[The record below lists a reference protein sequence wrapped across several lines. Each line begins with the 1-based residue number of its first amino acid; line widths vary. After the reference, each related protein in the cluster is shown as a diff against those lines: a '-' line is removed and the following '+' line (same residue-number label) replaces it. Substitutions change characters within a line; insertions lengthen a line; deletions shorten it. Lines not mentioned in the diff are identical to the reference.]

1 MKKIEFKKNIF
12 LNIIITFLWGILVGF
27 GAIMPGISGG
37 TLCVAFG
44 MYRPLIEIL
53 AHPVKGTK
61 KHAKA
66 VIPFILGAAAGFL
79 GLSGLAGYLLDK
91 NSVVMTCIFVG
102 FILGTFPEL
111 VNDAG
116 EKGRNASS
124 YIAMIA
130 GFIIMFIILMILRR
144 GAAINMG
151 TGIWSYLFCGIL
163 WGLSF
168 IVPGLSSSSL
178 LMFFGLYQ
186 PMLEGIARFN
196 LSVILPVG
204 IGAVTCALL
213 LSGVVNRALEK
224 YYSVISHCI
233 IGIVAATT
241 VMILP
246 SWNEL
251 VHNVLI
257 TIVSIAGGAIVSYML
272 GKMCSKLKKSE

>member
-1 MKKIEFKKNIF
+1 MKKNEFKKNTILGMF
-12 LNIIITFLWGILVGF
+12 VTFLWGMLVGF

-44 MYRPLIEIL
+44 MYQPLIEIL
-53 AHPVKGTK
+53 AHPVKGMK
-61 KHAKA
+61 KHVKV
-66 VIPFILGAAAGFL
+66 VIPFIIGAAAGFI

-91 NSVVMTCIFVG
+91 NSMIMTCIFVG
-102 FILGTFPEL
+102 FIIGTFPEL

-116 EKGRNASS
+116 KKGRNVSS

-130 GFIIMFIILMILRR
+130 GFVIMFVILMVLRK
-144 GAAINMG
+144 GSAISME
-151 TGIWSYLFCGIL
+151 TGVWSYLFCGIL

-178 LMFFGLYQ
+178 LMFFDLYQ
-186 PMLEGIARFN
+186 PMLEGISKFN
-196 LSVILPVG
+196 LAVILPVG
-204 IGAVTCALL
+204 TGAVTCALL
-213 LSGVVNRALEK
+213 LSGVVNKALEK

-241 VMILP
+241 LMILP

-251 VHNVLI
+251 AHNILI
-257 TIVSIAGGAIVSYML
+257 AIVSIAGGAILSYML
-272 GKMCSKLKKSE
+272 GKMCSKLKKTE

>member
-1 MKKIEFKKNIF
+1 MKKTEFNKNII
-12 LNIIITFLWGILVGF
+12 LRTLITVLWGVLVGF

-44 MYRPLIEIL
+44 MYKPLIEIL
-53 AHPVKGTK
+53 AHPVKGMK

-66 VIPFILGAAAGFL
+66 VIPFIIGAAAGFL

-91 NSVVMTCIFVG
+91 SSVVMTCIFVG

-111 VNDAG
+111 INDAG
-116 EKGRNASS
+116 EKGRGVSS
-124 YIAMIA
+124 YIAMII
-130 GFIIMFIILMILRR
+130 GFVVMFGILWILKKG
-144 GAAINMG
+144 GAMTMAPG
-151 TGIWSYLFCGIL
+151 VLSYLFCGLL

-186 PMLEGIARFN
+186 PMLEGISKFDV
-196 LSVILPVG
+196 SVILPVG
-204 IGAVTCALL
+204 IGAVACALL
-213 LSGVVNRALEK
+213 LSGVINKALEK
-224 YYSVISHCI
+224 FYSIISHCI

-246 SWNEL
+246 TWSEL
-251 VHNVLI
+251 GQNVFI
-257 TIVSIAGGAIVSYML
+257 PIISIVSGAAVSYIL
-272 GKMCSKLKKSE
+272 SRTCSKLLKK